1 MEKHKHK
8 CFKIN
13 DDTMTTIVISSL
25 LFCVLV
31 IVVGILLACFQID
44 VSTIVGQ
51 ALTVFGTELGICGVM
66 NIFNKHNERQDA
78 LANRRLEARLRREEL
93 QNESK

>member
-1 MEKHKHK
+1 MVKKNH

-13 DDTMTTIVISSL
+13 NDTMTTVVISSL

-31 IVVGILLACFQID
+31 IVVGIILACFDID

-51 ALTVFGTELGICGVM
+51 ALTVFGTELGICGIM
-66 NIFNKHNERQDA
+66 TIFNKHNERQDA
-78 LANRRLEARLRREEL
+78 LATRRLEARLRREEI